1 MQINNKIQFKWEL
14 AELKEGK
21 MKKDLEKEREE
32 KKLIWILNRIK
43 WITKETLHFLN
54 YFNIFFCEA

>member
-43 WITKETLHFLN
+43 
-54 YFNIFFCEA
+54 